1 MNHIPECM
9 FHSRLL
15 ACKKPYGAS
24 PAGEPVEFTVYPRR
38 EHSVSR
44 LTLWVEEDG
53 QQAAAY
59 TMRWFGL
66 VGARDRY
73 CASFT
78 PPHSGLYWYWFT
90 FDTAD
95 GPRFCA
101 RGYGGRSEVL
111 DSMGDRYQLTVYDPA
126 YQPPRWFGEGI
137 TYNIFPDRFCRDREP
152 VQPEGEGIAP
162 RVLHENWDD
171 LPVYRPDEHGEIL
184 NNDFF
189 GGNFAGICEK
199 LPYLQEL
206 GVGVLYLNP
215 IFMAWSNH
223 RYDTAD
229 YRRPDPMLGTEEDF
243 RTLCDEAHARGMRV
257 ILDGVFSH
265 TGSNSVYFDAKHVFG
280 HGAVSDPNSPYRRWY
295 RFHRYP
301 DDYEAWWG
309 IRTLPCVEELDETYL
324 HYIIEDEDSV
334 IAHWLRLGADGFRLD
349 VVDELPDEF
358 VRRLRRRM
366 RQIDPQSLLLGE
378 VWEDA
383 SNKRAYGVSR
393 RYFVDGELD
402 SVMNYPW
409 RNAIVAFLTD
419 ADDGTALGE
428 SLMTLAENY
437 PPEVLSCVMN
447 HLGTHDTPRILTVL
461 GEPFCGT
468 KDERAHRRMTPVQRK
483 TALMRLRMAVFLQ
496 FTLPGMPCIYYGDEA
511 GMEGF
516 EDPFCRACYPWG
528 REDEELQAYYRMMTA
543 LRGSSEALRR
553 GGLRV
558 LAAGSGRIAFSRAFG
573 DESLI
578 VCVNHSIGEWVL
590 PAGRVRF
597 AESAAPSPTGEVVL
611 MRGGFCLLEPSDP
624 EAHISIE

>member
-1 MNHIPECM
+1 MRILFDSKLSQFKTPFGMLLPGQGCRLRVDIPVSCRTVKAEVI
-9 FHSRLL
+9 FLQDDALTEAFRAPLAKAEANALYEAWSGEVSLPAAGLYFYYFFITTQNEAFRLY
-15 ACKKPYGAS
+15 KQGNDTNME
-24 PAGEPVEFTVYPRR
+24 AGD
-38 EHSVSR
+38 
-44 LTLWVEEDG
+44 LWQLSCVEERYPVPE
-53 QQAAAY
+53 AL
-59 TMRWFGL
+59 R
-66 VGARDRY
+66 GA
-73 CASFT
+73 
-78 PPHSGLYWYWFT
+78 
-90 FDTAD
+90 
-95 GPRFCA
+95 
-101 RGYGGRSEVL
+101 V
-111 DSMGDRYQLTVYDPA
+111 MYQ
-126 YQPPRWFGEGI
+126 
-137 TYNIFPDRFCRDREP
+137 IFPDRFYQSGVCDCAEKLRPYYVHESRDE
-152 VQPEGEGIAP
+152 
-162 RVLHENWDD
+162 
-171 LPVYRPDEHGEIL
+171 LPVYLPNEHGEML

-189 GGNFAGICEK
+189 GGNLNGIREK
-199 LPYLQEL
+199 LPYLHGL
-206 GVGVLYLNP
+206 GVEILYLNP
-215 IFMAWSNH
+215 IFMAFSNH
-223 RYDTAD
+223 RYDTYD
-229 YRRPDPMLGTEEDF
+229 YKRVDPMLGTEADF
-243 RTLCDEAHARGMRV
+243 TALCEAAHVLGMKIV
-257 ILDGVFSH
+257 LDGVFSH
-265 TGSNSVYFDAKHVFG
+265 VGSRSPYFQSAI
-280 HGAVSDPNSPYRRWY
+280 SDPASPYRSWF
-295 RFHRYP
+295 RFLHYP
-301 DDYEAWWG
+301 DIYESWWG
-309 IRTLPCVEELDETYL
+309 ITTLPCVDKSNESYIR
-324 HYIIEDEDSV
+324 YIIEDEDSV
-334 IAHWLRLGADGFRLD
+334 LAHWLRLGADGFRLD
-349 VVDELPDEF
+349 VVDELPDAF
-358 VRRLRRRM
+358 VERLRRRL
-366 RQIDPQSLLLGE
+366 RELDPEAILIGE

-383 SNKRAYGVSR
+383 SNKIAYNVRR
-393 RYFVDGELD
+393 RYFTGRQLD

-511 GMEGF
+511 GVEGF

-558 LAAGSGRIAFSRAFG
+558 LAAGNGRIAFSRAFG
-573 DESLI
+573 DERLI